1 MNFSTRK
8 KRRGLFNSN
17 LDVRS
22 VLESE
27 CYSVV
32 FVYRCSFQKC
42 KPLPFVPGFKDE
54 GLFFY
59 CADEDAKFSVSLH
72 PAVTLCGCCVQ
83 PIHRRFITLDQTVV
97 LPGLFVLGLL
107 LGSILLDALADQF
120 CNYLQFFVQGF
131 DFCIEFGAISHHLA
145 HCFTGFEVLL
155 TGAHQLIKGFEEGLL
170 NDLCIKGR
178 CLALGFT
185 IELAIASPNLS
196 AVSFMPES
204 RKGLWNKD
212 FCKKKK
218 ERKLQYQWYH
228 NFRSY
233 LAGAEGLGLA
243 CRLGQ
248 CFCTSCRGLH
258 RRPAPLDTL
267 RVPSVQIIQSEPKQK
282 DTRRCLFILAGAEG
296 LEPSARGFGDRC
308 STN

>member
-1 MNFSTRK
+1 MFLLFNKFLFIEQIISHKYEFFQPK
-8 KRRGLFNSN
+8 KRRGLFNPN

-54 GLFFY
+54 GLFLY

-83 PIHRRFITLDQTVV
+83 PIHRRFITLDQTVA
-97 LPGLFVLGLL
+97 LPGVFVLGLL
-107 LGSILLDALADQF
+107 LGSILLDALADRF

-196 AVSFMPES
+196 AVSFIPES

-218 ERKLQYQWYH
+218 NESCNTNGIITFVLIWY
-228 NFRSY
+228 
-233 LAGAEGLGLA
+233 E
-243 CRLGQ
+243 
-248 CFCTSCRGLH
+248 
-258 RRPAPLDTL
+258 
-267 RVPSVQIIQSEPKQK
+267 
-282 DTRRCLFILAGAEG
+282 CL
-296 LEPSARGFGDRC
+296 
-308 STN
+308 

>member
-8 KRRGLFNSN
+8 KRRGLFNPN

-83 PIHRRFITLDQTVV
+83 PIHRRFITLDQTVA
-97 LPGLFVLGLL
+97 LPGALVLGLL
-107 LGSILLDALADQF
+107 LGNILLDALADRF

-170 NDLCIKGR
+170 NDLCIKGQ

-218 ERKLQYQWYH
+218 NE
-228 NFRSY
+228 
-233 LAGAEGLGLA
+233 
-243 CRLGQ
+243 
-248 CFCTSCRGLH
+248 SCNTNG
-258 RRPAPLDTL
+258 
-267 RVPSVQIIQSEPKQK
+267 IITFVLIWQGQK
-282 DTRRCLFILAGAEG
+282 DLNPRHAVLETAALPTELYPYICEAPKIGASWWATRDSNPGPFGY
-296 LEPSARGFGDRC
+296 EPSAL
-308 STN
+308 TN